1 MLDTP
6 STGQPLAARMRRQRL
21 AEFVGQDHLLGVGK
35 PLRRAIEADR
45 LHSMVFWGPPG
56 TGKTT
61 LARLLAN
68 TSGARFLTLSAVL
81 SGVKDIRAAVD
92 QAKHIRQ
99 KERRST
105 LLFVDE
111 VHRFNKS
118 QQDAFLPL
126 RNAPNSLLKAL
137 GYGKGY
143 RYDHDQDGAYAAGQR
158 YFPDKMPNRCYY
170 QPVDQGLEIKI
181 REKLERL
188 RSKS

>member
-1 MLDTP
+1 
-6 STGQPLAARMRRQRL
+6 MRPQSL
-21 AEFVGQDHLLGVGK
+21 AEFVGQEHLLGVGK
-35 PLRRAIEADR
+35 PLRRAIEEDR

-56 TGKTT
+56 AGKTT
-61 LARLLAN
+61 LAKLLAH

-99 KERRST
+99 NEGRST
-105 LLFVDE
+105 ILFVDE

-126 RNAPNSLLKAL
+126 RNAPTSLMKAL
-137 GYGKGY
+137 DYGKGY
-143 RYDHDQDGAYAAGQR
+143 RYDHDEDGAYAAGQR

-170 QPVDQGLEIKI
+170 QPVDRGLEIKI
-181 REKLERL
+181 REKLARL